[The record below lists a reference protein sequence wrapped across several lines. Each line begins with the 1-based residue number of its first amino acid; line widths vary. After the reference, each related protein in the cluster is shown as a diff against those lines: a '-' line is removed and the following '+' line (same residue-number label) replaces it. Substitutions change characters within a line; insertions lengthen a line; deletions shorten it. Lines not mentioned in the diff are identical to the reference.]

1 MRILLV
7 SAYYPN
13 DMSFG
18 AGQRTTLMH
27 QALKQVGDVTTLVLK
42 EGQPLNQKLAPATDV
57 VSEICYP
64 DTMKLYKYHR
74 VSAIEP
80 LINAVVDIN
89 SFDVVVGRYL
99 GPLLALP
106 RFRGRAIVDAD
117 DAYYRYPA
125 SDKVMSRLMSTLT
138 TRARLLIGQRALR
151 RIDHAWFCC
160 ERDQSQFALRSSSI
174 LPNVV
179 DTTTVTV
186 ESVRD
191 AEPIV
196 LMVGALWY
204 RPNRDAIEGFLQSS
218 WPIIRYQMPG
228 ARFRAVGAA
237 PPELR
242 QRWASVPGVE
252 CPGFVVDLLAEYR
265 RASLTVVPVSSGGGT
280 QIKALESLAHGRIP
294 VVSSFVASGF
304 LPHLKNDESFYV
316 ADDGLA
322 LAERVTA
329 ILKNPSSAE
338 ALARRGQQ
346 IVAAKFSHQGFSR
359 AVRTTIESFSGQ
371 TRV

>member
-42 EGQPLNQKLAPATDV
+42 EGQPLKQKLTPATDV

-64 DTMKLYKYHR
+64 DTMKLQKYHR

-80 LINAVVDIN
+80 LINAVVDLN

-106 RFRGRAIVDAD
+106 CFRGRAIIDAD

-125 SDKVMSRLMSTLT
+125 TDKVMSRLMSTLK
-138 TRARLLIGQRALR
+138 TRVRLLIGQRALR

-179 DTTTVTV
+179 GATMVTA

-204 RPNRDAIEGFLQSS
+204 RPNRDAIERSLQSS
-218 WPIIRYQMPG
+218 WPIIRHHMPG
-228 ARFRAVGAA
+228 ARFRAVGA
-237 PPELR
+237 L
-242 QRWASVPGVE
+242 
-252 CPGFVVDLLAEYR
+252 
-265 RASLTVVPVSSGGGT
+265 SL
-280 QIKALESLAHGRIP
+280 IHI
-294 VVSSFVASGF
+294 
-304 LPHLKNDESFYV
+304 
-316 ADDGLA
+316 
-322 LAERVTA
+322 
-329 ILKNPSSAE
+329 
-338 ALARRGQQ
+338 
-346 IVAAKFSHQGFSR
+346 
-359 AVRTTIESFSGQ
+359 
-371 TRV
+371 